1 MCSFVRIK
9 KSGTAVL
16 VISTKTVDE
25 GFDGVDGAFV
35 EDEVFRQNVYY
46 VFQGV
51 RNINIAEKYEYTRLR
66 TVDILGFSNITYS
79 SSKIVL

>member
-1 MCSFVRIK
+1 M
-9 KSGTAVL
+9 G
-16 VISTKTVDE
+16 
-25 GFDGVDGAFV
+25 
-35 EDEVFRQNVYY
+35 DEVFRQNVYY

-51 RNINIAEKYEYTRLR
+51 RNIDIAEKYEYTRLR

>member
-35 EDEVFRQNVYY
+35 EDEVFGQNVYY
-46 VFQGV
+46 VFQGM
-51 RNINIAEKYEYTRLR
+51 RNINIAEKWDTHVCELSTSWVLA
-66 TVDILGFSNITYS
+66 TILY
-79 SSKIVL
+79 